1 MTSTY
6 SRACTEALAII
17 DCLADEEYNKI
28 PIEKLRFLENNC
40 DSSYLFK
47 IDSDVELAEQNV
59 MDETYAILLAIYR
72 DDFAT
77 ENQKKILN
85 TLLIQNFNEKEE
97 EKKEKYTKYQELHGD
112 VHIHSI
118 SFSNITHP
126 LLKPFSHFPSIL
138 FTNSNTFVYHFFST
152 LTKATSGTLSS
163 TL

>member
-6 SRACTEALAII
+6 SRACTEAIGRMGGV
-17 DCLADEEYNKI
+17 ADEEYNVI
-28 PIEKLRFLENNC
+28 PREKVRFLENNW

-85 TLLIQNFNEKEE
+85 RLLIQNFNEKEE
-97 EKKEKYTKYQELHGD
+97 EKKEKYTKYQELHGE
-112 VHIHSI
+112 VHKVEESVPEVALV
-118 SFSNITHP
+118 SVEKKWYTKVFE
-126 LLKPFSHFPSIL
+126 
-138 FTNSNTFVYHFFST
+138 FVKRM
-152 LTKATSGTLSS
+152 LGK
-163 TL
+163 

>member
-47 IDSDVELAEQNV
+47 IDLDVELAEQNV
-59 MDETYAILLAIYR
+59 MDETYAISLAIYR

-97 EKKEKYTKYQELHGD
+97 EKYTKYQELHGD
-112 VHIHSI
+112 VHRIEESAPGVALV
-118 SFSNITHP
+118 SVEKKWYTKVFE
-126 LLKPFSHFPSIL
+126 
-138 FTNSNTFVYHFFST
+138 FVKRM
-152 LTKATSGTLSS
+152 LGK
-163 TL
+163 

>member
-28 PIEKLRFLENNC
+28 PIEKLRFLEDNC
-40 DSSYLFK
+40 DPSYLFK

-77 ENQKKILN
+77 ENQRKILN

-97 EKKEKYTKYQELHGD
+97 EKKEKYTKYQELHGE
-112 VHIHSI
+112 VHKAEKSVPEVALV
-118 SFSNITHP
+118 SVEKKWYTKVFE
-126 LLKPFSHFPSIL
+126 
-138 FTNSNTFVYHFFST
+138 FVKRMFG
-152 LTKATSGTLSS
+152 K
-163 TL
+163 